1 MCVLACL
8 CTGWRVAHRLLRVW
22 CCHCPESP
30 KPIAFIGRLCLLLL
44 ALGVVSAQAQQPFVF
59 LTSW

>member
-1 MCVLACL
+1 M
-8 CTGWRVAHRLLRVW
+8 
-22 CCHCPESP
+22 
-30 KPIAFIGRLCLLLL
+30 PIAFIGRLCLLLL